1 MINMTRRIKLKNET
15 DTPSNNNDNEEDE
28 VKSRLKLSKGMDDN
42 EDENEDENLIEDL
55 LDLPGTIEKAKIH
68 GNSKKILYVK
78 KKNIGTKMVVFCND
92 CFLPQETEGIV
103 EKFHYCTPPKKL
115 YLCGYGLYLFF
126 IFEKYI
132 IINYLCLIITCSI
145 PYILVCN
152 VYANKLY
159 DYCTEYYVKDTIPVN
174 LETNNEYCINFISND
189 EYDYTKFDW
198 MNKWSGQ
205 TMIIYIKILKDFA
218 DQKQIDNVV
227 CNFNFISFISLFILL
242 IVNFLFISL
251 TSALKNEID
260 FKEQSPSDY
269 TLIISDIPKEQYKPG
284 PLKNDYLDPEDN
296 VDIKEINLSYKL
308 TESKKLKSELI
319 QIKKKI
325 KNNKSTGY
333 YEEGILCCKHKKNI
347 SSLIIRKKQILK
359 VLKKLEDDYSQNAFN
374 GVAFIT
380 FNTENEALDYK
391 KKFPKTF
398 IGKLFINIGKS
409 IALCFCGCCLS
420 KTTKKSLRVKSKITV
435 DLAPEPED
443 VIFENLEYHFISRLI
458 RSLILYFFSILLA
471 GVSFGIV
478 TFLNY
483 IQYKKEKDIQKKF
496 IFKYGISLAIT
507 LVTSL
512 INFFIKLL
520 FIKFADYEKPWTYT
534 DKYLSMS
541 MKLTILSFF
550 NSAIVPLVSNIIQ
563 YGKGNYE
570 VLVNNMFMIFLV
582 SAIVS
587 PLMSITCYDLIL
599 NRFFR
604 WFNITRKYKDEK
616 EELPISQRELNSY
629 FENPDM
635 RVSTQYS
642 LLSKQIIMTFFYMP
656 IFPLGAF
663 ITLIGVILNYIIEKF
678 KCFYI
683 YKRPEKLN
691 EKITFFYIDYFVMG
705 FFAMAVGNYIFFG
718 KLHSSKLFELFN
730 LIFYGVLLVIPYATF
745 IRKYDIS
752 QAYSLENKITYDDAY
767 LNFSVDYE
775 RLNPKT
781 QKKGA
786 MNYIDR
792 LVKMDLLNK
801 EMGEK
806 AKEKIAQINLK
817 MLYNVISK
825 TNDMRR
831 NNHIDERNDNEEIEK
846 IGIDIHQNR
855 GFRRNLYSVN
865 SFFNNLGI
873 FAGRKL
879 NKKGILNSEVL
890 FNRNNMNN
898 INPIF
903 SAVYQE
909 MAKKKYAK
917 MFGLNRN
924 KDNNSNNNNNKE
936 RNDDKIIIEDFN
948 EDSSTN
954 KK

>member
-1 MINMTRRIKLKNET
+1 MKEIKKLKSEL
-15 DTPSNNNDNEEDE
+15 NDSFDNHSRND
-28 VKSRLKLSKGMDDN
+28 VKSRLNLAKN
-42 EDENEDENLIEDL
+42 NDENEDKDLIEDI

-68 GNSKKILYVK
+68 GNSKKILYID
-78 KKNIGTKMVVFCND
+78 KKNFASSVIIFCND
-92 CFLPQETEGIV
+92 CFLPQETEGVIK
-103 EKFHYCTPPKKL
+103 KFNYCTPPKKL
-115 YLCGYGLYLFF
+115 YHCGYGLYLFF

-260 FKEQSPSDY
+260 FKEQSPRDY

-380 FNTENEALDYK
+380 FNTENEASDYK
-391 KKFPKTF
+391 KKFPTTF

-443 VIFENLEYHFISRLI
+443 VIFENLEFHFISRLF
-458 RSLILYFFSILLA
+458 RSLLLYFFSILLA
-471 GVSFGIV
+471 GISFGIV
-478 TFLNY
+478 TLLNY
-483 IQYKKEKDIQKKF
+483 IQYKKEKDIKEKF
-496 IFKYGISLAIT
+496 IFKYGLSLAIT
-507 LVTSL
+507 LVTITVNFL
-512 INFFIKLL
+512 IKRL

-534 DKYLSMS
+534 DKYLSIS
-541 MKLTILSFF
+541 MKFTILSFF
-550 NSAIVPLVSNIIQ
+550 NTAIVPLVSNIIQ

-582 SAIVS
+582 DSILN
-587 PLMSITCYDLIL
+587 PLMSLTCYDLIL

-604 WFNITRKYKDEK
+604 WFFITRKYKNEK
-616 EELPISQRELNSY
+616 EELPLSQREVNHY

-635 RVSTQYS
+635 RVYIQYS
-642 LLSKQIIMTFFYMP
+642 HLSAQIIMTFFYMP
-656 IFPLGAF
+656 LFPLGPF
-663 ITLIGVILNYIIEKF
+663 ITLIGIILNYLIEKL
-678 KCFYI
+678 KCFQI

-691 EKITFFYIDYFVMG
+691 EKIAFFYIDYFEITL
-705 FFAMAVGNYIFFG
+705 FAWSIGNYIFYG

-730 LIFYGVLLVIPYATF
+730 LFFYGFLLIIPYATF

-752 QAYSLENKITYDDAY
+752 GAYSLKNEITYDDAF

-781 QKKGA
+781 QKRGA

-792 LVKMDLLNK
+792 LVKMELLTK

-806 AKEKIAQINLK
+806 AKEKIDNINLK
-817 MLYNVISK
+817 MLYHVITK
-825 TNDMRR
+825 TKDIEKNS
-831 NNHIDERNDNEEIEK
+831 NIERNDDEIEK
-846 IGIDIHQNR
+846 IGIDVYENEKV
-855 GFRRNLYSVN
+855 NKKLSSVN
-865 SFFNNLGI
+865 SFLNNLGI
-873 FAGRKL
+873 VAGKEI
-879 NKKGILNSEVL
+879 NKKGFFFNNIVL
-890 FNRNNMNN
+890 FGQNNLNN

-903 SAVYQE
+903 SAVYHQ
-909 MAKKKYAK
+909 MAQKKYAEI
-917 MFGLNRN
+917 FGLKRN
-924 KDNNSNNNNNKE
+924 KDNVNNKNNNKKNSF
-936 RNDDKIIIEDFN
+936 NDLIIDDLN
-948 EDSSTN
+948 EINT
-954 KK
+954 KKN